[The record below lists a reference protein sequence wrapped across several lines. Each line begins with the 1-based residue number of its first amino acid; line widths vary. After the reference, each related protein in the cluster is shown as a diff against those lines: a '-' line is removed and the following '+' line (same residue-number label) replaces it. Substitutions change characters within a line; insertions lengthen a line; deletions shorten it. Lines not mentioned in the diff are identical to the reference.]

1 MNITI
6 IDDDLIEGVEEFH
19 LTLSSS
25 DQAVTFPAFE
35 SFAFV
40 DILDNDC
47 EYTKSLFSLISFDIN
62 DVVFWPIVN
71 TRM

>member
-19 LTLSSS
+19 LTLSSF

-35 SFAFV
+35 SFTFV

-47 EYTKSLFSLISFDIN
+47 EY
-62 DVVFWPIVN
+62 
-71 TRM
+71 